1 MSRYGRR
8 AYDSDSDD
16 DDAAFGRSYYG
27 QNSGF
32 GFLPSTNSPYSNSY
46 GSRFGANDSDSDSSD
61 DDSGFGARGRR
72 KTTRRRKKPKATHE
86 SESESESESDSDDG
100 SSFGKKKKRK
110 SGMSTKRRK
119 MLKEVMDLHHNKGK
133 TLKQAW
139 KIVKKKKKYQ

>member
-8 AYDSDSDD
+8 AYDSDSDS
-16 DDAAFGRSYYG
+16 DDASFGRSYYG

-46 GSRFGANDSDSDSSD
+46 GSHFGADDSDSDSD
-61 DDSGFGARGRR
+61 ENSGFGARGRR
-72 KTTRRRKKPKATHE
+72 KTTRKRKKPKAT
-86 SESESESESDSDDG
+86 SDSESESDSDTDEG

-119 MLKEVMDLHHNKGK
+119 MLKEVMRLHHKQGK
-133 TLKQAW
+133 SLKQAW

>member
-1 MSRYGRR
+1 MSFISRYGRR
-8 AYDSDSDD
+8 ASDSDSDSDD
-16 DDAAFGRSYYG
+16 ASFGRSYYG

-46 GSRFGANDSDSDSSD
+46 GSHFGAGDSDS
-61 DDSGFGARGRR
+61 DSGFGARGRR
-72 KTTRRRKKPKATHE
+72 KTTRKRKKPKAT
-86 SESESESESDSDDG
+86 SDSESDSDDTDEY

-119 MLKEVMDLHHNKGK
+119 MLKEVMRLHHKQGK
-133 TLKQAW
+133 SLKQAW

>member
-8 AYDSDSDD
+8 AYDSDSDSD
-16 DDAAFGRSYYG
+16 SDDASFGRSYYG

-46 GSRFGANDSDSDSSD
+46 GSHFGAGDSDSSD
-61 DDSGFGARGRR
+61 DGSEFGARGRR
-72 KTTRRRKKPKATHE
+72 KTTRKRKKPKAT
-86 SESESESESDSDDG
+86 SDSESESDSDTDEG

-119 MLKEVMDLHHNKGK
+119 MLKEVMRLHHKQGK
-133 TLKQAW
+133 SLKQAW